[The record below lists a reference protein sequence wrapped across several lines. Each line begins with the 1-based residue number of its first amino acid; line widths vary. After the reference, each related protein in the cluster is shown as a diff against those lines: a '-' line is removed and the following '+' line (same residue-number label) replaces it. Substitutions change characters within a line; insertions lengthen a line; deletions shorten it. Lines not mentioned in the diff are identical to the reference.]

1 MAYVETHKIYA
12 GPATEEG
19 EWGVYETEC
28 PECGRN
34 LVQVALIE
42 DVEAGY
48 IDIEAERCM
57 SCMNPP
63 HPN

>member
-1 MAYVETHKIYA
+1 MAYIETRKTYD
-12 GPATEEG
+12 GPAAEEG
-19 EWGVYETEC
+19 DGGVYETEC
-28 PECGRN
+28 PTCGRK
-34 LVQVALIE
+34 LVQVALVS
-42 DVEAGY
+42 DVDAGY